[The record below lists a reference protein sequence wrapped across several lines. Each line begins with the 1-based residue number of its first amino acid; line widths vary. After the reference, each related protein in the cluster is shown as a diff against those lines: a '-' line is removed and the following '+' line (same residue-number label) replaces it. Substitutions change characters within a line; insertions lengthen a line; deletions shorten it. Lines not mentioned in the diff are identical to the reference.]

1 MEESSS
7 DRQSA
12 LFSRIFPVLV
22 LGFAGGFFDSYTY
35 VARGGVFCNAQTSN
49 LLLMILGLASGRG
62 VSSLRYLVPVAFFV
76 VAIFLEN
83 LTSRFA
89 YRQAKRKGTDLDTA
103 EFFYHLAVLVTEI
116 LFLTAV
122 GLIPVSFPDILPNAL
137 VSSVAA
143 MQFNA
148 FRTMR
153 GIPLS
158 TVFCTNNLRMF
169 SGHVFSAV
177 ADHDKSSLKKAGK
190 YLLFILFF
198 LIGVAAG
205 YFLTVWTMQY
215 AILFISALLTLLCL
229 WALCARR
236 AVLRSASAASEFS
249 AE

>member
-1 MEESSS
+1 MQESFS

-35 VARGGVFCNAQTSN
+35 VARGGVFCNAQTGN

-62 VSSLRYLVPVAFFV
+62 VISFRYLIPVAFFV
-76 VAIFLEN
+76 AAVLLEH
-83 LTSRFA
+83 LISRIVS
-89 YRQAKRKGTDLDTA
+89 RHIRRKGQNPDTA
-103 EFFYHLAVLVTEI
+103 EFFYLLAALVTEI

-190 YLLFILFF
+190 YVLFIACF
-198 LIGVAAG
+198 LAGVAAG

-215 AILFISALLTLLCL
+215 AILFISALFALLCL
-229 WALCARR
+229 WALCTRR
-236 AVLRSASAASEFS
+236 AVLRSAPAASEFS